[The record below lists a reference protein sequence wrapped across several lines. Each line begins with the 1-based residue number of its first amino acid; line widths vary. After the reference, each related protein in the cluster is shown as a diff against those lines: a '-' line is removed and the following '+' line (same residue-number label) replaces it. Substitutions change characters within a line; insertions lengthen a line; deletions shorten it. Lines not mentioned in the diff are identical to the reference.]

1 MKKLFLPILSG
12 ILYALA
18 FPKSGLWPVAWV
30 CMVPLLFSLEHRKP
44 GRAFLQGFITGMAAW
59 GGVVYWIAYVMD
71 TYGGMDLPTASLLL
85 LLLMAFLSLF
95 FGAFAWAASYFLKKR
110 SAFFV
115 LPGVWILLEMFR
127 GTVVFSGFPW
137 ALLGHSQLPWS
148 SLAQIAEI
156 GGVHLISGIVLM
168 GNVAVF
174 QAARKEFVPT
184 AVTALAIIVCV
195 AFGQWRIGHD
205 VYRESPIRA
214 AVAQAN
220 VAQDEKWLEENV
232 DATVDTYAG
241 LTRQAL
247 SRGAELVVWPETAC
261 PFFLFKQWPETY
273 KVLSLSQGNRVSLLT
288 GSPAYEN
295 GRYYNRA
302 WLLRGGKIMG
312 YYDKVHL
319 VPFGEYLPLAG
330 LLKPWFG
337 SLTRE
342 VSDFSNGNRPT
353 PIEDLGVMICFES
366 IFPDVSRDLCLQ
378 GAALLVNISND
389 AWFATWSTPEQ
400 LLQITGFR
408 AIETRRWIVRSVNHG
423 ISAMIDPYGRTAE
436 RIGLLKV
443 GVMVRDVAK
452 NSIMTFYVLHGPV
465 IPLIWGILAAIIGA
479 LTMRRTGANAI
490 DP

>member
-1 MKKLFLPILSG
+1 LKKLYLPILSG

-18 FPKSGLWPVAWV
+18 FPKYGLWPVAWISI
-30 CMVPLLFSLEHRKP
+30 VPLLFSLEYRRP
-44 GRAFLQGFITGMAAW
+44 GRAFLQGFIAGLVAW

-71 TYGGMDLPTASLLL
+71 TYGGMDLFTASLLL
-85 LLLMAFLSLF
+85 LLLMAILALY
-95 FGAFAWAASYFLKKR
+95 FGAFAWAASYLLPKR
-110 SAFFV
+110 SAFFI
-115 LPGVWILLEMFR
+115 LPGIWILLEMFR

-148 SLAQIAEI
+148 SFVQIAEI
-156 GGVHLISGIVLM
+156 GGVHLISGIVLL

-174 QAARKEFVPT
+174 KAARKEFVPAALT
-184 AVTALAIIVCV
+184 AAAIIVSV

-205 VYRESPIRA
+205 VYGEMPFRA

-220 VAQDEKWLEENV
+220 VRQDEKWLMEKAGE
-232 DATVDTYAG
+232 TVDTYSV
-241 LTRQAL
+241 LTRQAI

-261 PFFLFKQWPETY
+261 PFFLFRQWPETY
-273 KVLSLSQGNRVSLLT
+273 QVLDLSKGNQVSILT
-288 GSPAYEN
+288 GSPASEN

-319 VPFGEYLPLAG
+319 VPFGEYLPLAN

-342 VSDFSNGNRPT
+342 VSDFSTGDRPR

-366 IFPDVSRDLCLQ
+366 IFPDISRDLCLQ
-378 GAALLVNISND
+378 GATLLINTSND
-389 AWFATWSTPEQ
+389 AWFETWATPEQ

-408 AIETRRWIVRSVNHG
+408 AVETRRWIVRSVNHG
-423 ISAMIDPYGRTAE
+423 ISAMINPYGKTVE

-443 GVMVRDVAK
+443 GMMVRDVAK
-452 NSIMTFYVLHGPV
+452 NSVMTFYVKHGPIV
-465 IPLIWGILAAIIGA
+465 PLIWGVLAALIGA
-479 LTMRRTGANAI
+479 LTMRRTGANPI